1 MPMPL
6 LLRAKA
12 HGLVVT
18 GKNLRYEGSLSLGR
32 DIMEA
37 ARLYPLERVEVYNVT
52 NGARFTTY
60 VMPGS
65 DGEVVLNGA
74 VARMGEVGDE
84 IIVAAY
90 ECVADPCSHVARI
103 AIFSGNRLREVRHV
117 SLRELLGACARQT
130 TAQR

>member
-1 MPMPL
+1 VPVPL
-6 LLRAKA
+6 LLRVKA

-18 GKNLRYEGSLSLGR
+18 GKNLHYEGSLTLGR

-37 ARLYPLERVEVYNVT
+37 AGFYPLERVEVYNVT
-52 NGARFTTY
+52 NGARFATY

-74 VARMGEVGDE
+74 AARMGEVGDE

-90 ECVADPCSHVARI
+90 ECAADPCVHVARI
-103 AIFSGNRLREVRHV
+103 AIFSGNRLREVRRA
-117 SLRELLGACARQT
+117 SLRELSGLCAGQS
-130 TAQR
+130 TA